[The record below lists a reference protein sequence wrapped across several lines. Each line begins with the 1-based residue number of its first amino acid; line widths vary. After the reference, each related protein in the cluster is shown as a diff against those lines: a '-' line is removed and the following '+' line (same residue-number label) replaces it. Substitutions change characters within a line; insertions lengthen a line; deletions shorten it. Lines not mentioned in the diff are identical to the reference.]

1 MTKPSL
7 ILLAMP
13 SIHAGAWR
21 YPGAHPGFQTNFEQM
36 KWFAQTLEQAC
47 FDGLFLP
54 DTLAIR
60 AAPLEALSRGHSV
73 ATLDPLTL
81 LPALAAVTQHLG
93 LIATA
98 STTYNE
104 PYMLARR
111 LASLDHISGGRAGW
125 NLVTS
130 SNPNEAANFGL
141 EEHMEHSA
149 RYHRAR
155 EFCAVMDGLWES
167 WDEDAF
173 CRDAQTGQY
182 FEPSKMQALNHQ
194 GEHFSVRGPL
204 NVERP
209 PQTRPVIVQAGASEA
224 GRQIAAETAELIFT
238 YQTDLPSA
246 QIFYKDMQTRAQT
259 AGRTQ
264 ALKIIPAVF
273 VVLGDSLE
281 QAQAKRRQLDELVDE
296 ASCLA
301 TLSIALGHD
310 ISCYDPEGP
319 LPEIPDSNASKSG
332 RDRVV
337 QLAQAE
343 NLSILNLARRICG
356 YQGLEMVGTASMVAE
371 QMQQWLE
378 QGAADGFN
386 IMFSHLPGGV
396 TEFAEQVVP
405 ELQQRGLLRT
415 RYEGGSFREN
425 LGLLKPAQGWAADA
439 YRHPRPLAQK
449 AGYRW
454 SGQR

>member
-1 MTKPSL
+1 MTKTPL

-21 YPGAHPGFQTNFEQM
+21 YPGAHPGFQTDFEQM
-36 KWFAQTLEQAC
+36 KGFAQTLERAC

-54 DTLAIR
+54 DTLALR
-60 AAPLEALSRGHSV
+60 AAPMEALMRGHSV
-73 ATLDPLTL
+73 STLDPLTL

-111 LASLDHISGGRAGW
+111 LASLDRISGGRAGW

-141 EEHMEHSA
+141 SEHMEHGA
-149 RYHRAR
+149 RYQRAR
-155 EFCAVMDGLWES
+155 EFCTVMDGLWES

-173 CRDAQTGQY
+173 CRDTQTGQY
-182 FEPSKMQALNHQ
+182 FEPSKMQVLNHH

-209 PQTRPVIVQAGASEA
+209 VQTRPVIVQAGASEA

-246 QIFYKDMQTRAQT
+246 LAFYADMQKRAHA
-259 AGRTQ
+259 AGRSP

-310 ISCYDPEGP
+310 ISRYDPAGP
-319 LPEIPDSNASKSG
+319 LPNIPDSNASKSG

-337 QLAQAE
+337 QLAKTE
-343 NLSILNLARRICG
+343 NLSILDVARRICG
-356 YQGLEMVGTASMVAE
+356 YQGLEMVGTASSVAD
-371 QMQQWLE
+371 QMQHWLE

-386 IMFSHLPGGV
+386 IMFSHLPGGA

-405 ELQQRGLLRT
+405 ELQARGLLRT
-415 RYEGGSFREN
+415 HYEGHSFREN
-425 LGLLKPAQGWAADA
+425 LGLLKPE
-439 YRHPRPLAQK
+439 R
-449 AGYRW
+449 GYSRI
-454 SGQR
+454 